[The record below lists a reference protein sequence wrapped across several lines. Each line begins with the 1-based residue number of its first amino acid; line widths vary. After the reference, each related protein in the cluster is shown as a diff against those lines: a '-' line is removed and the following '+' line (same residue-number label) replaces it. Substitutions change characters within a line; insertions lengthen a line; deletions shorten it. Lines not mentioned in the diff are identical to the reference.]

1 MLFRSPTAGLDSVL
15 LTFSGPIASTAK
27 AADPTNTYDPSTP
40 VPCIPIAAFTLKKNG
55 TSIPLAGKAF
65 AYVNGSSPDGPVSAS
80 SVALDHLASLTSSPG
95 TYTLE
100 FDLSK
105 LSAADQAR
113 VTPVQKGATI
123 GKAIATYTVVEPV
136 TLVSGPKGF
145 AAALTSTQPSS
156 YDMYGAS
163 LGIVVND
170 VVTDTDGSVYVGGSF
185 SGTADFDPSSGVQS
199 KTSANK
205 TVSTGSGSTTV
216 PSQDGFVAVYKA
228 DGSISKV
235 FTFPGSGDAS
245 VDRIAL
251 DGTGKLIIAGSSI
264 GMNTGLTTSTTRNGF
279 VLSMNSA
286 TGAVSNVQ
294 TLATTQD
301 GSTGQGVT
309 IRELDR
315 DSTGRV
321 YLLGNFITD
330 VKIGS
335 TTLLAA
341 DTPQSSANMQGSF
354 LAAFSPSSSKLAPLM
369 ASKIDP
375 ATAGLSGISSISLAI
390 TSDDIPVLGA
400 VEIGRAHV

>member
-1 MLFRSPTAGLDSVL
+1 M
-15 LTFSGPIASTAK
+15 
-27 AADPTNTYDPSTP
+27 
-40 VPCIPIAAFTLKKNG
+40 C
-55 TSIPLAGKAF
+55 
-65 AYVNGSSPDGPVSAS
+65 SS
-80 SVALDHLASLTSSPG
+80 
-95 TYTLE
+95 
-100 FDLSK
+100 DL
-105 LSAADQAR
+105 
-113 VTPVQKGATI
+113 
-123 GKAIATYTVVEPV
+123 
-136 TLVSGPKGF
+136 
-145 AAALTSTQPSS
+145 
-156 YDMYGAS
+156 
-163 LGIVVND
+163 
-170 VVTDTDGSVYVGGSF
+170 
-185 SGTADFDPSSGVQS
+185 
-199 KTSANK
+199 
-205 TVSTGSGSTTV
+205 
-216 PSQDGFVAVYKA
+216 
-228 DGSISKV
+228 
-235 FTFPGSGDAS
+235 S

-400 VEIGRAHV
+400 VGTGGTDPTSGMPLSVGALAGINPTTGAVDWAGSVGGSAAAILVLVGVLSVLAYFFFSVEHKGAVGRVANVGVWYLMITFGASFGFTVMGRIALLGARFEFLFDDWLWLIDPTGKH